1 MPLWRRPHTGAINN
15 PKEYP
20 MFSRFKYQMNRKRLR
35 DERYSFLFDEPPADE
50 YVCFDCE
57 TTGINPRKAEILSI
71 GAVIIKNNRILTS
84 QKLELFVKPSKD
96 INEASIKVH
105 HLRHCDLQ
113 HGLHPSLAVLKFLRF
128 IGSRPLVGYYLEFD
142 VAMINKYLRPL
153 LGIVLPNAQT
163 DVSGIYY
170 DKKLHAIPQGH
181 IDLRFD
187 VIMADL
193 NLPSLG
199 QHDAFNDALMTAMMY
214 VKLQNIKHI

>member
-1 MPLWRRPHTGAINN
+1 ML
-15 PKEYP
+15 
-20 MFSRFKYQMNRKRLR
+20 SRFKYRMNRKRLR
-35 DERYSFLFDEPPADE
+35 DERYAFLFDEPPVDE

-71 GAVIIKNNRILTS
+71 GAVIIKNNHILTS
-84 QKLELFVKPSKD
+84 QKLELFVRPSKG
-96 INEASIKVH
+96 INEDSIKVH
-105 HLRHCDLQ
+105 HLRHCNLEHALD
-113 HGLHPSLAVLKFLRF
+113 PKYAVMQFLRF

-142 VAMINKYLRPL
+142 VAMINKYLRPM

-170 DKKLHAIPQGH
+170 DKKQKAIPQGH

-187 VIMADL
+187 VIMEDL

-214 VKLQNIKHI
+214 VKLQNVKKL

>member
-1 MPLWRRPHTGAINN
+1 
-15 PKEYP
+15 
-20 MFSRFKYQMNRKRLR
+20 MFSQFKYQMNRKRLQ
-35 DERYSFLFDEPPADE
+35 DENYSFLFDEPPGDE

-57 TTGINPRKAEILSI
+57 TTGINPRRAEILSI
-71 GAVIIKNNRILTS
+71 GAVIIRNNHILTS
-84 QKLELFVKPSKD
+84 RKLELFVKPSKD

-105 HLRHCDLQ
+105 HLRHCDLKD
-113 HGLHPSLAVLKFLRF
+113 GLDPKHAVLQFLRF

-153 LGIVLPNAQT
+153 LGIVLPNEQT

-170 DKKLHAIPQGH
+170 EKKVNALHQTH

-187 VIMADL
+187 VIMEELD
-193 NLPSLG
+193 LPSLG

-214 VKLQNIKHI
+214 VKLQNIKKL

>member
-1 MPLWRRPHTGAINN
+1 
-15 PKEYP
+15 
-20 MFSRFKYQMNRKRLR
+20 MFSRFKYKMNRKRLQ

-50 YVCFDCE
+50 SVCFDCE

-71 GAVIIKNNRILTS
+71 GAVIIKNNHILTS

-105 HLRHCDLQ
+105 HLRHCDLKD
-113 HGLHPSLAVLKFLRF
+113 GLDPKHAVLQFLRF

-153 LGIVLPNAQT
+153 LGIVLPNEQT

-170 DKKLHAIPQGH
+170 EKKANALHQTH

-187 VIMADL
+187 VIMEELD
-193 NLPSLG
+193 LPSLG

-214 VKLQNIKHI
+214 VKLQNINRLAV